1 MRGYISGVA
10 TSPWPEAVER
20 VTSYLREA
28 RAEVRVEEFPEGTPT
43 AQDAANAVGCELA
56 QIVKSL
62 VFDCD
67 GRPVVALV
75 PGDRRADSGK
85 IARAAGAQR
94 ARIAGSAEV
103 RDATG
108 FEPGAVCPFP
118 LPRVHAV
125 LVERTLLSQPI
136 LWVGAGSDRH
146 MAAVSPTELL
156 RLSRARP
163 MDVVEQAPYHQT

>member
-1 MRGYISGVA
+1 VA
-10 TSPWPEAVER
+10 TSAWPDAVER
-20 VTSYLREA
+20 VTSYLRET

-43 AQDAANAVGCELA
+43 AKDAARAAGCELA

-62 VFDCD
+62 VFDCG
-67 GRPVVALV
+67 GRKVVALV
-75 PGDRRADSGK
+75 PGDRRADSEK
-85 IARAAGAQR
+85 IARAAGAR
-94 ARIAGSAEV
+94 LARIAGSEEV

-118 LPRVHAV
+118 LPRVDAV
-125 LVERTLLSQPI
+125 FIERTLLSQPL
-136 LWVGAGSDRH
+136 LWVGAGSERH
-146 MAAVSPTELL
+146 LAALTPAELL